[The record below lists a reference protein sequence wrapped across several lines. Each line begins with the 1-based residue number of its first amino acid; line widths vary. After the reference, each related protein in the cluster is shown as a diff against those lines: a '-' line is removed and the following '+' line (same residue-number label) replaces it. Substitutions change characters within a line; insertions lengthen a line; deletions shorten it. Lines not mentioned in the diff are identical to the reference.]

1 MGFFNE
7 IGKKTTEATSKITK
21 ETKLKLKINENKNK
35 ISDIYEEI
43 GKKVYEKHVREENI
57 SIKEE
62 LQEECAKIDE
72 LSKEI
77 EEARKEILQ
86 LNNKRQCPNCYAEIE
101 KDAAFCSKCGHKLEN
116 IVGADAS
123 VCHSTEE
130 IPEEKVEDVGVDAS
144 VSPSTEENLEKS
156 EDTNE

>member
-7 IGKKTTEATSKITK
+7 FGKKTSEATSKITK
-21 ETKLKLKINENKNK
+21 ETKLKIKINDSKNK

-62 LQEECAKIDE
+62 LQEECAKIDG

-86 LNNKRQCPNCYAEIE
+86 LNNKRQCPSCYAELE
-101 KDAAFCSKCGHKLEN
+101 KDAAFCSKCGQKLEN
-116 IVGADAS
+116 VEVVEPEMVPAD
-123 VCHSTEE
+123 EE
-130 IPEEKVEDVGVDAS
+130 TAEEAEAPV
-144 VSPSTEENLEKS
+144 N
-156 EDTNE
+156 NE

>member
-62 LQEECAKIDE
+62 LQEECGKLDE

-77 EEARKEILQ
+77 EEARKEILK

-101 KDAAFCSKCGHKLEN
+101 KDAAFCSKCGQKLEN
-116 IVGADAS
+116 IEV
-123 VCHSTEE
+123 VEPEQIPIEE
-130 IPEEKVEDVGVDAS
+130 SSEEVKQPV
-144 VSPSTEENLEKS
+144 N
-156 EDTNE
+156 NE

>member
-21 ETKLKLKINENKNK
+21 ETKLKLKINDNKNK
-35 ISDIYEEI
+35 ISDLYEEI
-43 GKKVYEKHVREENI
+43 GKKVYEKHVRSEEI

-77 EEARKEILQ
+77 EEARKEILI
-86 LNNKRQCPNCYAEIE
+86 LNNKRQCPKCYAEIE
-101 KDAAFCSKCGHKLEN
+101 KDALFCSKCGQKQE
-116 IVGADAS
+116 I
-123 VCHSTEE
+123 STAEVVEPEQVPEE
-130 IPEEKVEDVGVDAS
+130 IKEVEKVA
-144 VSPSTEENLEKS
+144 EEEPIDDK
-156 EDTNE
+156 TNNEE

>member
-35 ISDIYEEI
+35 ISDLYEEI

-57 SIKEE
+57 TIKED
-62 LQEECAKIDE
+62 LQEECGKIDA

-77 EEARKEILQ
+77 EEARKEILR
-86 LNNKRQCPNCYAEIE
+86 LNNKRQCPICYAEIE
-101 KDAAFCSKCGHKLEN
+101 KDAAFCSKCGHKLEA
-116 IVGADAS
+116 ITEV
-123 VCHSTEE
+123 VKTEQIPQEESTEE
-130 IPEEKVEDVGVDAS
+130 SEKPVEPA
-144 VSPSTEENLEKS
+144 N
-156 EDTNE
+156 NE

>member
-7 IGKKTTEATSKITK
+7 IGKKTSEATSKITK
-21 ETKLKLKINENKNK
+21 ETKLKLKINDNKNK

-62 LQEECAKIDE
+62 LQEECSKIDE

-77 EEARKEILQ
+77 EVARKEILR
-86 LNNKRQCPNCYAEIE
+86 LNNKIQCPKCYAEIE
-101 KDAAFCSKCGHKLEN
+101 KEAAYCSKCGQKLEN
-116 IVGADAS
+116 VEVVEPEMVPIN
-123 VCHSTEE
+123 EE
-130 IPEEKVEDVGVDAS
+130 EDKEE
-144 VSPSTEENLEKS
+144 EEPVN
-156 EDTNE
+156 NE